1 MTKPTGNGIAGPQA
15 EGNNPKDTRDK
26 IRQNGV
32 FSELVILVVKDNG
45 TLSEVDGLCT
55 CYKGGSTAAG
65 RCPPLLHVC
74 SQLVIDE
81 ATVESADAAKATV
94 LQRGYFITLRLE
106 TKIRNTRKKTVM
118 NSRVGGEVDDHAP
131 NPTNIMQK

>member
-1 MTKPTGNGIAGPQA
+1 MTNVEDRHAA
-15 EGNNPKDTRDK
+15 HCWMANA
-26 IRQNGV
+26 IRVRINIQ
-32 FSELVILVVKDNG
+32 
-45 TLSEVDGLCT
+45 
-55 CYKGGSTAAG
+55 GGSTAAG
-65 RCPPLLHVC
+65 RCPPLLRVC